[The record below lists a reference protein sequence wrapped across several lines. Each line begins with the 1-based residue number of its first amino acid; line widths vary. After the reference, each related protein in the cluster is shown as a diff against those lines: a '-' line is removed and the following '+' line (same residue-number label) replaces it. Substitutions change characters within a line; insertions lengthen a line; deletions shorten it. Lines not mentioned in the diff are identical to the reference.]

1 MDRFALAGAEIFDGT
16 ARHRQSAVL
25 VEGGVV
31 RAIVPE
37 AGIAADW
44 PARRLAG
51 GLLAPGFVDVQ
62 VNGGGGVLLN
72 DRPTIDGVKTICDAH
87 GRFGTTSLLP
97 TLITDSPALT
107 EQAIAAIRGAMKAK
121 LSGCLGLHLEGPFL
135 SLERHGAHDPQL
147 IRPMSQADVDHLL
160 ALDVAPL
167 LVTLSPERIAP
178 AVIRRLVEGGIIVSL
193 GHSNATYDQ
202 VMAAVDA
209 GARGVTHLYNAM
221 SPLTHRAPGLVG
233 AALDSSDLWCG
244 LIADG
249 HHVHPAA
256 IGIALRA
263 KRPPGRIFLV
273 TDSMSTIG
281 SELQVIE
288 LNGRKI
294 YRRDGVLMLEDGTLA
309 GSDLDMMSAVRFMVQ
324 RAGVVLDEALRM
336 AAAYPADFLKRSDIG
351 RIAPGARADLVH
363 IDDALEARA
372 TWRAGV
378 RLDGQRAKTQHL

>member
-1 MDRFALAGAEIFDGT
+1 MDRFALAGAEIFDGI

-31 RAIVPE
+31 RAILPE
-37 AGIAADW
+37 TEVAADW
-44 PARRLAG
+44 PVQRLAG
-51 GLLAPGFVDVQ
+51 GVLAPGFVDVQ

-72 DRPTIDGVKTICDAH
+72 DRPTIEGVKTICDAH

-97 TLITDSPALT
+97 TLITDNPAVT

-121 LSGCLGLHLEGPFL
+121 LPGCLGLHLEGPFL
-135 SLERHGAHDPQL
+135 SPERHGAHDPQL
-147 IRPMSQADVDHLL
+147 IRPINQADVDHLL
-160 ALDVAPL
+160 ALDIAPL

-193 GHSNATYDQ
+193 GHSNASYDQ
-202 VMAAVDA
+202 VMAAVAA

-221 SPLTHRAPGLVG
+221 SPLTHRTPGLVG
-233 AALDSSDLWCG
+233 AALDSGDLWCG

-256 IGIALRA
+256 IGVALRA
-263 KRPPGRIFLV
+263 KRPPGRVFLV

-281 SELQVIE
+281 SNLQVIE

-324 RAGVVLDEALRM
+324 KADVALDEALRM

-363 IDDALEARA
+363 IDAALEPRA

-378 RLDGQRAKTQHL
+378 RMDG

>member
-1 MDRFALAGAEIFDGT
+1 MKRFALAGAEIFDGT

-25 VEGGVV
+25 VEGGTV
-31 RAIVPE
+31 RAVVPE
-37 AGIAADW
+37 ADIAADW
-44 PARRLAG
+44 PVQRMAG

-72 DRPTIDGVKTICDAH
+72 DRPTIEGVKIICDAH

-97 TLITDSPALT
+97 TLITDSPAVT
-107 EQAIAAIRGAMKAK
+107 KQAIAAIREAMKTR
-121 LSGCLGLHLEGPFL
+121 LPGCLGLHLEGPFL
-135 SLERHGAHDPQL
+135 SPERHGAHDPQL
-147 IRPMSQADVDHLL
+147 IRLMSQADVDHLL
-160 ALDVAPL
+160 ALDIVPL
-167 LVTLSPERIAP
+167 LVTLSPERVSP
-178 AVIRRLVEGGIIVSL
+178 AIIRRLVESGIVVSL

-221 SPLTHRAPGLVG
+221 SPLTHRTPGLVG
-233 AALDSSDLWCG
+233 AALDSVDLWCG

-256 IGIALRA
+256 IGVALRA

-281 SELQVIE
+281 TDLQVIE
-288 LNGRKI
+288 LNGRKV
-294 YRRDGVLMLEDGTLA
+294 YRRDGVLMLENGTLA

-324 RAGVVLDEALRM
+324 KAGVALDEALRM
-336 AAAYPADFLKRSDIG
+336 AAAYPAEFLKRSDIG

-363 IDDALEARA
+363 IDNTLKARA
-372 TWRAGV
+372 VWRAGV
-378 RLDGQRAKTQHL
+378 QMGD

>member
-1 MDRFALAGAEIFDGT
+1 MERFALAGAEIFDGT

-25 VEGGVV
+25 VEGGSV

-37 AGIAADW
+37 TQIGADW
-44 PARRLAG
+44 RVQRIAG

-72 DRPTIDGVKTICDAH
+72 DRPTLEGVKTICDAH

-97 TLITDSPALT
+97 TLITDSPAVT
-107 EQAIAAIRGAMKAK
+107 ERAIAAIREAMKAK
-121 LSGCLGLHLEGPFL
+121 LPGCLGLHLEGPFL
-135 SLERHGAHDPQL
+135 SPERHGAHDPQL

-160 ALDVAPL
+160 ALDIVPL
-167 LVTLSPERIAP
+167 LVTLSPERVSP
-178 AVIRRLVEGGIIVSL
+178 AIIRRLVESGIVVSL

-221 SPLTHRAPGLVG
+221 SPLTHRTPGLVG
-233 AALDSSDLWCG
+233 AALDSADLWCG

-256 IGIALRA
+256 IGVALRA
-263 KRPPGRIFLV
+263 KRQPGRIFLV

-281 SELQVIE
+281 SDLQVIE
-288 LNGRKI
+288 LNGRKV
-294 YRRDGVLMLEDGTLA
+294 YRREGVLMLEDGTLA

-324 RAGVVLDEALRM
+324 KAGAALDEALRM

-363 IDDALEARA
+363 IDNALKARA
-372 TWRAGV
+372 VWRAGV
-378 RLDGQRAKTQHL
+378 QMDGKPADMQGL